1 MLPVDQGGP
10 AMKAYSADL
19 RARVLAACDDGMG
32 TAEAAEAFAVS
43 PAWVRR
49 LKQRRRQTGEVG
61 PRAQARHGPPPALAA
76 QADRLRELNRR
87 EPDLTP
93 AEVRDRLGLA
103 VAPLTV
109 WRALRRL
116 GLTFKQSRTGRPS
129 RTARTWRPGGRTGGP
144 R

>member
-1 MLPVDQGGP
+1 
-10 AMKAYSADL
+10 MKAYSMDL

-49 LKQRRRQTGEVG
+49 IKQRRRQTGEVAARTPARRG
-61 PRAQARHGPPPALAA
+61 PAPALAGHA
-76 QADRLRELNRR
+76 GRLRELVRDHPG
-87 EPDLTP
+87 E
-93 AEVRDRLGLA
+93 AAAAYRDRLGLPVA
-103 VAPLTV
+103 VVTV

-116 GLTFKQSRTGRPS
+116 GLTFKKSRPGRPS
-129 RTARTWRPGGRTGGP
+129 RTARTWPPGGTSGGP

>member
-1 MLPVDQGGP
+1 
-10 AMKAYSADL
+10 MKAYSVDL

-32 TAEAAEAFAVS
+32 TTEAAEAFAVS

-49 LKQRRRQTGEVG
+49 IKQRRRQTGEVA
-61 PRAQARHGPPPALAA
+61 PRTPARPGPALSLAA
-76 QADRLRELNRR
+76 EADRLRELNRQA
-87 EPDLTP
+87 PDLTP

-109 WRALRRL
+109 WRMLRRL
-116 GLTFKQSRTGRPS
+116 GLTFKKSPIGRPS
-129 RTARTWRPGGRTGGP
+129 RIARTWPPGGSTGGP

>member
-1 MLPVDQGGP
+1 
-10 AMKAYSADL
+10 MKAYSTDL

-49 LKQRRRQTGEVG
+49 IKQRRRQTGEVG
-61 PRAQARHGPPPALAA
+61 PRAQARRGPAPALAA
-76 QADRLRELNRR
+76 AADRLVDLNRR

-103 VAPLTV
+103 VRPLTV
-109 WRALRRL
+109 WRMLRRL
-116 GLTFKQSRTGRPS
+116 GLTFKKSRTGRPS
-129 RTARTWRPGGRTGGP
+129 GTARTWPPGGSGGGP